1 MEHRLTRLRETTP
14 RFTSHSILQRFHR
27 YRIYRRLRQYN
38 HRNLLTRRFTR
49 PRRPQPLPRVPK
61 IQSRQ
66 VGLTV
71 SRVGSFLS
79 GAPSSLNPPASLSSF
94 LPVL

>member
-1 MEHRLTRLRETTP
+1 MEHRFTRLRETTP

-27 YRIYRRLRQYN
+27 YRIFPRLRQWN
-38 HRNLLTRRFTR
+38 HRNLLPRRFTR
-49 PRRPQPLPRVPK
+49 PRRPQTLPRVPR
-61 IQSRQ
+61 IQSKQ
-66 VGLTV
+66 GGLTV

-79 GAPSSLNPPASLSSF
+79 GAPFSLNPPASLSSF